1 MERKKRVPV
10 PKDVD
15 TEVLYAADYTC
26 CVWRESSRGVQVH
39 HIDEDPANN
48 DIVNLAAL
56 CQICHE
62 KTQIRGGFTK
72 KLSALAVTRYRD
84 AWLQD
89 AAAKRAGISVQPA
102 QERAREQAIHLRA
115 LYKGFLI
122 GVRMLH
128 GIAMGLSRATMASD
142 ENFDAYF
149 QNIQPRIDNATALLG
164 NTLFE
169 IRIEL
174 GSEAV
179 CAAFDSFQAAYRNLM
194 DIFRRGQP
202 ISRFTRAFLVLP
214 ARDKLDDRLP
224 KLEQA
229 IRDHI
234 GAVDRLT

>member
-26 CVWRESSRGVQVH
+26 CVCRESSRGVQVH

-48 DIVNLAAL
+48 DIANLAAL

-62 KTQIRGGFTK
+62 KTQIRGEFTK

-84 AWLQD
+84 AWRQ
-89 AAAKRAGISVQPA
+89 AVAAKRAGISVQPA
-102 QERAREQAIHLRA
+102 QERAREQAKHLRA
-115 LYKGFLI
+115 LYNEFVTGLKQMQLI
-122 GVRMLH
+122 ARQLPPDVTGDISIAEQWRRLDPVLKEVAVRVST
-128 GIAMGLSRATMASD
+128 IMA
-142 ENFDAYF
+142 
-149 QNIQPRIDNATALLG
+149 RIS
-164 NTLFE
+164 
-169 IRIEL
+169 IEP
-174 GSEAV
+174 GSEQV
-179 CAAFDSFQAAYRNLM
+179 CAAYEEFESAYRTYM
-194 DIFRRGQP
+194 RMFRPNRE
-202 ISRFTRAFLVLP
+202 ITTILRTLVIPLSHQ
-214 ARDKLDDRLP
+214 RLRESLS